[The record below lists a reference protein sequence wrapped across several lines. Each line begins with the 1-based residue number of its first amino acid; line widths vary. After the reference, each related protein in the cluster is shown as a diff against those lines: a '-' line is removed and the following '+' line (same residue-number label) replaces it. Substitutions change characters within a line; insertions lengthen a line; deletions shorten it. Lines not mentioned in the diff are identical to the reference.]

1 MNEESQINELAKA
14 IERAYQFDKY
24 SLCRYIATMLYR
36 DGYREKNALI
46 DEFVSELH
54 VFLERMRPH
63 RAFPIKGK
71 KEFYDSYDLGRDDAI
86 SEVERFIFELESHLN
101 KKGI

>member
-1 MNEESQINELAKA
+1 MNEERQINELAKA
-14 IERAYQFDKY
+14 IERAYQFDRY

-46 DEFVSELH
+46 NEIVSELH
-54 VFLERMRPH
+54 VALERMRPL

-71 KEFYDSYDLGRDDAI
+71 REFCSSYDLGRDEAI
-86 SEVERFIFELESHLN
+86 SEVERLIFELESYLN
-101 KKGI
+101 EKSI

>member
-36 DGYREKNALI
+36 DGYREKK
-46 DEFVSELH
+46 
-54 VFLERMRPH
+54 
-63 RAFPIKGK
+63 RAYRRNRQRATRFP
-71 KEFYDSYDLGRDDAI
+71 
-86 SEVERFIFELESHLN
+86 
-101 KKGI
+101 